1 MGAFLNKL
9 FRVDAKRLK
18 KIEAEADEVLK
29 YEEEVAKLSD
39 DELKA
44 KTDYF
49 RELLKAGKT
58 LNDIKYEAYAV
69 AREADKRVLGEFP
82 YRVQV
87 MGALVLNNGDVAEM
101 RTGEGKTLTATMA
114 VYLNA
119 LEGKGVHV
127 VTVNEYLAKRD
138 AEWMGRVYRFLGLT
152 VGVNAREL
160 SPSQKREAFK
170 CDVTYTTSSEVGF
183 DYLRDNMVTDLK
195 SKVLRPL
202 NFALVDE
209 ADSILID
216 EGRVPL
222 IISGGSKEVHN
233 YYVSADKFVK
243 SLSSGQYNYD
253 VKTNSAVLTE
263 SGVKAAESYFGLANL
278 YDISNTSLVHHIGQA
293 LKANYVMKKD
303 IDYLVEKGEIMLI
316 DQNTGRKLPGR
327 AYSEGLNQAIEA
339 KEGVKVKQETITV
352 ATITFQNFFRLYN
365 KLSGMTGTAKTEE
378 EELMDIYNMRVIV
391 IPTNKP
397 IARIDDEDSVFYSL
411 QDKYKALLEEVK
423 TRHATGQPIL
433 VGTSSVEVSELISS
447 MLRKEGIKH
456 EVLNA
461 KNNEREAEIV
471 ALAGQKGAVTIATN
485 MAGRGTDIKLGEGVK
500 ELGGLAVLGSER
512 NDSRRVDNQLRGR
525 SGRQGDPGYSKF
537 YVSLQDNLMRRFGNL
552 DENRFLKSLQGE
564 SLSSGML
571 TKMISSAQMKVEGAG
586 YDNRKYILKYDEVLR
601 QQREI
606 MYKERDEILSCEDPK
621 EIISRLYRVASGYLI
636 DASMIDEDGDVS
648 IDQEKLRE
656 TIRNNLRIDVIY
668 PADFFVGCSIEE
680 AKDKLRDELI
690 HIMELKYKDV
700 PTQVVYDVE
709 KKIAL
714 SILDKHWTTHI
725 DAMDKFKKGV
735 AYLGYAQQDPIN
747 VYTNK
752 GFEMFKNMT
761 NTIGLEVTMYTLNL
775 KFVVEKKPQPT
786 SEKKDVVDVDAK
798 ESEVKNV

>member
-1 MGAFLNKL
+1 MGNFLNKL

-18 KIEAEADEVLK
+18 KIEQEADEVLK
-29 YEEEVAKLSD
+29 LEEEIAKLSD
-39 DELKA
+39 EELVN
-44 KTDYF
+44 KTKYF
-49 RELLKAGKT
+49 KERLNNGET

-138 AEWMGRVYRFLGLT
+138 SEWMGKVYRFLGLT
-152 VGVNAREL
+152 VGYNAREL

-183 DYLRDNMVTDLK
+183 DYLRDNMVTDLNA
-195 SKVLRPL
+195 KVLRGL
-202 NFALVDE
+202 HYALVDE

-222 IISGGSKEVHN
+222 IISGGSKQVHN
-233 YYVSADKFVK
+233 YYVMADKFVK

-253 VKTNSAVLTE
+253 TKTNSAVLTE
-263 SGVKAAESYFGLANL
+263 SGVKTAEKFFGVENL
-278 YDISNTSLVHHIGQA
+278 YDITNTSLVHHIGQA
-293 LKANYVMKKD
+293 LKANYVMKRD
-303 IDYLVEKGEIMLI
+303 VDYMVDGGEIILI

-327 AYSEGLNQAIEA
+327 SYSEGLNQAIEA
-339 KEGVKVKQETITV
+339 KEGVRIKQETITV
-352 ATITFQNFFRLYN
+352 ATITYQNFFRLYD

-378 EELMDIYNMRVIV
+378 EELIDIYNMRVVV
-391 IPTNKP
+391 IPTNRP
-397 IARIDDEDSVFYSL
+397 IARIDDQDSIFYSIE
-411 QDKYKALLEEVK
+411 DKYKALLEDIK
-423 TRHATGQPIL
+423 TRHKTGQPIL
-433 VGTSSVEVSELISS
+433 VGTSSVEISEELSL

-461 KNNEREAEIV
+461 KNHAREADIV

-537 YVSLQDNLMRRFGNL
+537 YVSLQDNLMKRFGNL
-552 DENRFLKSLQGE
+552 DENRFLKGLQGE

-586 YDNRKYILKYDEVLR
+586 YDNRKYILKYDEVLKK
-601 QQREI
+601 QRDI
-606 MYKERDEILSCEDPK
+606 MYKERDEILSCENPK
-621 EIISRLYRVASGYLI
+621 DIISRLYRITSSYLI
-636 DASMIDEDGDVS
+636 DASLKQEDGS
-648 IDQEKLRE
+648 MTIDQEKLRE
-656 TIRNNLRIDVIY
+656 VIRNNLRVDVIY
-668 PADFFVGCSIEE
+668 PDDFFVGETLDG

-690 HIMELKYKDV
+690 KIMELRYKDI
-700 PTQVVYDVE
+700 PSAVVYDVE

-714 SILDKHWTTHI
+714 SILDKHWTEHI

-735 AYLGYAQQDPIN
+735 SYLRYAQKDPL
-747 VYTNK
+747 YTFTNE
-752 GFEMFKNMT
+752 GFEMFEKMT
-761 NTIGLEVTMYTLNL
+761 NAIALETTMYTLNL
-775 KFVVEKKPQPT
+775 KFVVEKKEE
-786 SEKKDVVDVDAK
+786 SNVVNEQ

>member
-9 FRVDAKRLK
+9 FRVDARRLK
-18 KIEAEADEVLK
+18 KIELEADEVLK
-29 YEEEVAKLSD
+29 YEEEIAKLT
-39 DELKA
+39 DEELQA
-44 KTDYF
+44 KTQYF
-49 RELLKAGKT
+49 KDLLANGKT

-87 MGALVLNNGDVAEM
+87 MGALVLTNGDVAEM

-138 AEWMGRVYRFLGLT
+138 SEWMGKVYRFLGLT
-152 VGVNAREL
+152 VGYNAREL

-183 DYLRDNMVTDLK
+183 DYLRDNMVTDLNA
-195 SKVLRPL
+195 KVLRGL

-233 YYVSADKFVK
+233 YYVSADKFAK
-243 SLSSGQYNYD
+243 SLSSGQYSYD
-253 VKTNSAVLTE
+253 VKTHSAVLTE
-263 SGVKAAESYFGLANL
+263 SGVKAAEKYFNVANL

-303 IDYLVEKGEIMLI
+303 VDYMVEKGEIMLI

-327 AYSEGLNQAIEA
+327 SYSEGLNQAIEA
-339 KEGVKVKQETITV
+339 KEGVRVKQETITV

-378 EELMDIYNMRVIV
+378 EELTDIYNMRVIV
-391 IPTNKP
+391 IPTNRP
-397 IARIDDEDSVFYSL
+397 IARIDDQDSIYFNL
-411 QDKYKALLEEVK
+411 EEKYAALLEEVK
-423 TRHATGQPIL
+423 NRHATGQPIL
-433 VGTSSVEVSELISS
+433 VGTSSVEVSEHISS
-447 MLRKEGIKH
+447 MFKKSGIKH

-552 DENRFLKSLQGE
+552 DENRFLKGLQGE

-571 TKMISSAQMKVEGAG
+571 TRMISSAQMKVEGAG
-586 YDNRKYILKYDEVLR
+586 YDSRKYILKYDEVLR

-606 MYKERDEILSCEDPK
+606 MYKQRDEILSCKDPK
-621 EIISRLYRVASGYLI
+621 EIIARLYRIASSFLI
-636 DASMIDEDGDVS
+636 DSSMKNEDGDIS

-656 TIRNNLRIDVIY
+656 VLRNNLRIDVIY
-668 PADFFVGCSIEE
+668 PNDFFVGISLEE
-680 AKDKLRDELI
+680 AKNKLRDELI
-690 HIMELKYKDV
+690 KIMELKYRDI
-700 PTQVVYDVE
+700 PTEVVYDVE

-714 SILDKHWTTHI
+714 SILDRHWTQHI

-735 AYLGYAQQDPIN
+735 SYLGYAQQDPIN

-752 GFEMFKNMT
+752 GFEMFETMT
-761 NTIGLEVTMYTLNL
+761 NNIGLQVTMYTLNL
-775 KFVVEKKPQPT
+775 QFRVEKKP
-786 SEKKDVVDVDAK
+786 EVNKENDDVIDA

>member
-1 MGAFLNKL
+1 MGTFLNKL

-18 KIEAEADEVLK
+18 KIETEAQEVLK
-29 YEEEVAKLSD
+29 LEEEIAKLTDEQLVAKT
-39 DELKA
+39 E
-44 KTDYF
+44 YF
-49 RELLKAGKT
+49 RERLKNGET

-82 YRVQV
+82 YKVQV

-138 AEWMGRVYRFLGLT
+138 SEWMGKVYRFLGLT
-152 VGVNAREL
+152 VGYNAREL

-183 DYLRDNMVTDLK
+183 DYLRDNMVTDINA
-195 SKVLRPL
+195 KVLREL

-222 IISGGSKEVHN
+222 IISGGSKQVHN
-233 YYVSADKFVK
+233 YYVMADKFVK
-243 SLSSGQYNYD
+243 SLSGGQYSYD

-263 SGVKAAESYFGLANL
+263 SGVKAAEKFFEVTNL

-303 IDYLVEKGEIMLI
+303 VDYMVDGGEIMLI

-339 KEGVKVKQETITV
+339 KEGVRIKQETITV
-352 ATITFQNFFRLYN
+352 ATITFQNFFRLYK

-378 EELMDIYNMRVIV
+378 EELMDIYNMRVVV
-391 IPTNKP
+391 IPTNRP
-397 IARIDDEDSVFYSL
+397 VARIDADDSIFYSL
-411 QDKYKALLEEVK
+411 QEKYEALLEDIK
-423 TRHATGQPIL
+423 TRHKVGQPIL
-433 VGTSSVEVSELISS
+433 VGTSSVEVSEELSM

-461 KNNEREAEIV
+461 KNHAREADIV

-552 DENRFLKSLQGE
+552 DENIFLKKLQGD

-571 TKMISSAQMKVEGAG
+571 TRMISTAQMKVEGNG
-586 YDNRKYILKYDEVLR
+586 YDSRKYILKYDEVLR

-606 MYKERDEILSCEDPK
+606 MYKERDEILSCKDPRD
-621 EIISRLYRVASGYLI
+621 IIARFYRIAASYLI
-636 DASMIDEDGDVS
+636 DASLSQQDGDMA

-656 TIRNNLRIDVIY
+656 VIKNNLRIDIIY
-668 PADFFVGCSIEE
+668 PDDFFVGETLE
-680 AKDKLRDELI
+680 GAKDKLRDELI
-690 HIMELKYKDV
+690 KIMEIKYKDI
-700 PTQVVYDVE
+700 PSQVVYDVE

-714 SILDKHWTTHI
+714 SILDKHWTEHI

-735 AYLGYAQQDPIN
+735 SYLGYAQRDPIN
-747 VYTNK
+747 TYTNK
-752 GFEMFKNMT
+752 GFEMFENMT
-761 NTIGLEVTMYTLNL
+761 NAIALQTTMYTLNL
-775 KFVVEKKPQPT
+775 KFVVEKK
-786 SEKKDVVDVDAK
+786 EENKVVNEQ
-798 ESEVKNV
+798 ESEVSNV

>member
-9 FRVDAKRLK
+9 FRVDARRLK
-18 KIEAEADEVLK
+18 KIEAEAQEVLN
-29 YEEEVAKLSD
+29 YEEEMSKLT
-39 DELKA
+39 DEELA
-44 KTDYF
+44 SKTEYF
-49 RELLKAGKT
+49 RKLLSEGKT

-82 YRVQV
+82 YKVQV

-138 AEWMGRVYRFLGLT
+138 SEWMGKVYRFLGLT

-160 SPSQKREAFK
+160 SPTQKREAFK

-195 SKVLRPL
+195 SKVLREL

-233 YYVSADKFVK
+233 FYVSADKFVK
-243 SLSSGQYNYD
+243 SLSSSQYNYD
-253 VKTNSAVLTE
+253 VKTQSAVLTE
-263 SGVKAAESYFGLANL
+263 SGVKAAEKYFGVANL
-278 YDISNTSLVHHIGQA
+278 YDITNTSLVHHIGQA
-293 LKANYVMKKD
+293 LKANYVMKRDKD
-303 IDYLVEKGEIMLI
+303 YMVEKGEIMLI

-339 KEGVKVKQETITV
+339 KEGVRVKQETITV

-378 EELMDIYNMRVIV
+378 EELMDIYNMRVVV

-397 IARIDDEDSVFYSL
+397 IARVDDDDSVYYSL
-411 QDKYKALLEEVK
+411 QEKYAALMEDVK
-423 TRHATGQPIL
+423 KRHAIGQPIL
-433 VGTSSVEVSELISS
+433 VGTSSVEISEHISS
-447 MLRKEGIKH
+447 LMKKAGIKH

-537 YVSLQDNLMRRFGNL
+537 YVSLQDDLMRRFGNL
-552 DENRFLKSLQGE
+552 DENRFLKGLQGE

-571 TKMISSAQMKVEGAG
+571 TRMISSAQMKVEGAG
-586 YDNRKYILKYDEVLR
+586 YDSRKYILKYDEVLR

-606 MYKERDEILSCEDPK
+606 MYKQRDEILSCEDPK
-621 EIISRLYRVASGYLI
+621 DIIAKLYRVASGYLI
-636 DASMIDEDGDVS
+636 DSSMVNEDGDLIV
-648 IDQEKLRE
+648 DQEKLRE
-656 TIRNNLRIDVIY
+656 SIRNNLRVDVIL
-668 PADFFVGCSIEE
+668 PEDFFVGANIDE
-680 AKDKLRDELI
+680 AKDKLRDTLI
-690 HIMELKYKDV
+690 QMMEVKYKDIPNEV
-700 PTQVVYDVE
+700 IYDVE

-714 SILDKHWTTHI
+714 QILDKHWTEHI

-735 AYLGYAQQDPIN
+735 SYLGYAQQDPIN
-747 VYTNK
+747 TYTNK

-761 NTIGLEVTMYTLNL
+761 NAIGLQTTMYTLNL
-775 KFVVEKKPQPT
+775 KFVVEKKTPPANK
-786 SEKKDVVDVDAK
+786 EKEVIESVE

>member
-9 FRVDAKRLK
+9 FRVDERRLK
-18 KIEAEADEVLK
+18 KIELEAQEVLK
-29 YEEEVAKLSD
+29 YEEEMAKLSD
-39 DELKA
+39 EELQA
-44 KTDYF
+44 KTPYF
-49 RELLKAGKT
+49 KQLLESGKT
-58 LNDIKYEAYAV
+58 LKDIKYEAYAV

-82 YRVQV
+82 YPVQV

-138 AEWMGRVYRFLGLT
+138 SEWMGKVYRFLGLT
-152 VGVNAREL
+152 VGYNAREL
-160 SPSQKREAFK
+160 TPSQKREAFK

-183 DYLRDNMVTDLK
+183 DYLRDNMVTELEA
-195 SKVLRPL
+195 KVLRKL

-253 VKTNSAVLTE
+253 VKTHSAVLTD
-263 SGVKAAESYFGLANL
+263 SGVKAAEKYFGLSNL

-293 LKANYVMKKD
+293 LKANYVMKRD
-303 IDYLVEKGEIMLI
+303 VDYMVDKGEIMLI

-327 AYSEGLNQAIEA
+327 SYSEGLNQAIEA
-339 KEGVKVKQETITV
+339 KEGVRVKQETITV
-352 ATITFQNFFRLYN
+352 ATITFQNFFRLYK

-378 EELMDIYNMRVIV
+378 EELTDIYNMRVVV

-397 IARIDDEDSVFYSL
+397 IARIDDDDSVFYSIEE
-411 QDKYKALLEEVK
+411 KYAALLEDVK
-423 TRHATGQPIL
+423 KRHATGQPIL
-433 VGTSSVEVSELISS
+433 VGTSSVEVSELISN
-447 MLRKEGIKH
+447 MLRKQGIKH

-461 KNNEREAEIV
+461 KNHEREADIV

-537 YVSLQDNLMRRFGNL
+537 YVSLQDNLMKRFGNL
-552 DENRFLKSLQGE
+552 DENRFLKGLQGE
-564 SLSSGML
+564 SLTSGML
-571 TKMISSAQMKVEGAG
+571 TKMISTAQMKVEGAG

-601 QQREI
+601 KQREI
-606 MYKERDEILSCEDPK
+606 MYKERDEILSCKDPK
-621 EIISRLYRVASGYLI
+621 DIVARLYRLSSDYLI
-636 DASMIDEDGDVS
+636 ENSLNVEDGDFM

-656 TIRNNLRIDVIY
+656 LIRTHLRVDVIY
-668 PADFFVGCSIEE
+668 PDDFFVGCDIEE

-690 HIMELKYKDV
+690 HMMEIRYKDI
-700 PTQVVYDVE
+700 PSEVVYDVE

-714 SILDKHWTTHI
+714 SILDKHWTQHI

-735 AYLGYAQQDPIN
+735 SYLGYAQQDPIN

-752 GFEMFKNMT
+752 GFEMFEKMT
-761 NTIGLEVTMYTLNL
+761 NTIGLETTMYTLNL
-775 KFVVEKKPQPT
+775 KFVTAKNET
-786 SEKKDVVDVDAK
+786 NKDVV
-798 ESEVKNV
+798 NQ

>member
-9 FRVDAKRLK
+9 FRVDSKRLK
-18 KIEAEADEVLK
+18 KIEMEADEVLK
-29 YEEEVAKLSD
+29 YEEEMSKLT
-39 DELKA
+39 DEELQA

-49 RELLKAGKT
+49 RNLLKEGKS
-58 LNDIKYEAYAV
+58 LKDIKFEAYAV

-82 YRVQV
+82 YKVQV

-160 SPSQKREAFK
+160 SPSQKREAFN

-195 SKVLRPL
+195 AKVLREL

-233 YYVSADKFVK
+233 FYVSADKFVK

-253 VKTNSAVLTE
+253 VKTQSAVLTD
-263 SGVKAAESYFGLANL
+263 SGVKAAEKYFGVPNL
-278 YDISNTSLVHHIGQA
+278 YDITNTSLVHHIGQA
-293 LKANYVMKKD
+293 LKANYVMKRD
-303 IDYLVEKGEIMLI
+303 VDYMVEKGEIMLI

-327 AYSEGLNQAIEA
+327 SYSEGLNQAIEA
-339 KEGVKVKQETITV
+339 KEGVRVKQETITV

-391 IPTNKP
+391 IPTNRP
-397 IARIDDEDSVFYSL
+397 IARIDDQDSIFYCL
-411 QDKYKALLEEVK
+411 EDKYAALLEEVK

-433 VGTSSVEVSELISS
+433 VGTSSVEVSELISD
-447 MLRKEGIKH
+447 MFRKQGIKH

-471 ALAGQKGAVTIATN
+471 ALAGQKNAVTIATN

-552 DENRFLKSLQGE
+552 DENRFLKSLKGE

-571 TKMISSAQMKVEGAG
+571 TRMISTAQMKVEGAG

-606 MYKERDEILSCEDPK
+606 MYKERDEILSCESPK

-636 DASMIDEDGDVS
+636 DASLKQDDGDLM

-656 TIRNNLRIDVIY
+656 VIRNSLRVDIIY
-668 PADFFVGCSIEE
+668 PEDFFVGCSLEE

-690 HIMELKYKDV
+690 HMMEIKYKDI
-700 PTQVVYDVE
+700 PSEVVYDVE

-714 SILDKHWTTHI
+714 SILDKHWTQHI

-735 AYLGYAQQDPIN
+735 SYLGYAQQDPIN

-752 GFEMFKNMT
+752 GFDMFNTMT
-761 NTIGLEVTMYTLNL
+761 NNIGLEIAMYTLNL
-775 KFVVEKKPQPT
+775 KFVVEKKQPVNN
-786 SEKKDVVDVDAK
+786 DVIDAK
-798 ESEVKNV
+798 ESEVSNA

>member
-9 FRVDAKRLK
+9 FRVDARRLK
-18 KIEAEADEVLK
+18 KIDAEAQEVLK
-29 YEEEVAKLSD
+29 YEEEIAKLTD
-39 DELKA
+39 IELQA
-44 KTDYF
+44 KTEYF
-49 RELLKAGKT
+49 KKLLSEGKT
-58 LNDIKYEAYAV
+58 LKDIKYEAYAV
-69 AREADKRVLGEFP
+69 AREADRRVLGEFP
-82 YRVQV
+82 YKVQI

-138 AEWMGRVYRFLGLT
+138 SEWMGKVYRFLGLS
-152 VGVNAREL
+152 VGYNAREL
-160 SPSQKREAFK
+160 TPSQKREAFK

-183 DYLRDNMVTDLK
+183 DYLRDNMVTDLN
-195 SKVLRPL
+195 SKVLRGL

-243 SLSSGQYNYD
+243 SLSSGQYSYD
-253 VKTNSAVLTE
+253 QKTNSAVLTE
-263 SGVKAAESYFGLANL
+263 SGVKTAEKYFGLANL

-293 LKANYVMKKD
+293 LKANYVMKRD
-303 IDYLVEKGEIMLI
+303 VDYMVENGEIMLI

-327 AYSEGLNQAIEA
+327 SYSEGLNQAIEA
-339 KEGVKVKQETITV
+339 KEGVRIKQETITV
-352 ATITFQNFFRLYN
+352 ATITFQNFFRLYD

-378 EELMDIYNMRVIV
+378 EELTDIYNMRVIV
-391 IPTNKP
+391 IPTNRP
-397 IARIDDEDSVFYSL
+397 IARIDDDDSVFYSL
-411 QDKYKALLEEVK
+411 EEKYAALLEDVK

-447 MLRKEGIKH
+447 MFKKSGIKH

-461 KNNEREAEIV
+461 KNNAREAEIV

-537 YVSLQDNLMRRFGNL
+537 YVSLQDTLMRRFGNL
-552 DENRFLKSLQGE
+552 DENRFLKGLQGE
-564 SLSSGML
+564 SISSGML
-571 TKMISSAQMKVEGAG
+571 TRMISTAQMKVEGAG
-586 YDNRKYILKYDEVLR
+586 YDGRKYLLKYDEVLR

-606 MYKERDEILSCEDPK
+606 MYKERDEILSCKDPK
-621 EIISRLYRVASGYLI
+621 EIISKLYRVASDFLI
-636 DASMIDEDGDVS
+636 ESSVKEEDGDIS

-656 TIRNNLRIDVIY
+656 VIRNNLRMDIIY
-668 PADFFVGCSIEE
+668 PEDFFVGISLEE

-690 HIMELKYKDV
+690 RIMEIKYREV
-700 PTQVVYDVE
+700 PKEVVYDIE

-714 SILDKHWTTHI
+714 SILDKHWTQHI

-735 AYLGYAQQDPIN
+735 GYLGYAQQDPIS
-747 VYTNK
+747 VYTNQ
-752 GFEMFKNMT
+752 GFKMFKDMT
-761 NTIGLEVTMYTLNL
+761 NNIGLQTTMYTMNL
-775 KFVVEKKPQPT
+775 KFEVAKKPENNETQ
-786 SEKKDVVDVDAK
+786 
-798 ESEVKNV
+798 ESELNHA

>member
-9 FRVDAKRLK
+9 FRVDERRLK
-18 KIEAEADEVLK
+18 KIEAEAQEVLK
-29 YEEEVAKLSD
+29 YEEEMSKLSD
-39 DELKA
+39 EELQA
-44 KTDYF
+44 KTPYF
-49 RELLKAGKT
+49 RNLLENGKT
-58 LNDIKYEAYAV
+58 LKDIKYEAYAV

-82 YRVQV
+82 YPVQV

-138 AEWMGRVYRFLGLT
+138 SEWMGKVYRFLGLS
-152 VGVNAREL
+152 VGYNAREL
-160 SPSQKREAFK
+160 TPSQKREAFK

-183 DYLRDNMVTDLK
+183 DYLRDNMVTELNA
-195 SKVLRPL
+195 KVLRDL

-253 VKTNSAVLTE
+253 VKTHSAVLTD
-263 SGVKAAESYFGLANL
+263 SGVKAAEKYFGLSNL

-303 IDYLVEKGEIMLI
+303 VDYMVDKGEIMLI

-327 AYSEGLNQAIEA
+327 SYSEGLNQAIEA
-339 KEGVKVKQETITV
+339 KEGVRVKQETITV
-352 ATITFQNFFRLYN
+352 ATITFQNFFRLYK

-378 EELMDIYNMRVIV
+378 EELTDIYNMRVVV

-397 IARIDDEDSVFYSL
+397 IARIDDDDSVFYSMEE
-411 QDKYKALLEEVK
+411 KYEALLK
-423 TRHATGQPIL
+423 DLKARHETGQPIL
-433 VGTSSVEVSELISS
+433 VGTSSVEVSELISN
-447 MLRKEGIKH
+447 MLRKQGIKH

-461 KNNEREAEIV
+461 KNHEREADIV

-500 ELGGLAVLGSER
+500 DLGGLAVLGSER

-552 DENRFLKSLQGE
+552 DENRFLKGLQGE

-571 TKMISSAQMKVEGAG
+571 TKMISTAQMKVEGAG

-601 QQREI
+601 KQREI
-606 MYKERDEILSCEDPK
+606 MYKERDEILSCKDPK
-621 EIISRLYRVASGYLI
+621 DIIARLYRLSADYLI
-636 DASMIDEDGDVS
+636 ENSLNVEDGDFM

-656 TIRNNLRIDVIY
+656 LIRTNLRVDVIY
-668 PADFFVGCSIEE
+668 PDDFFVGCDIEE

-690 HIMELKYKDV
+690 HMMEIRYQDI
-700 PTQVVYDVE
+700 PSEVVYDVE

-714 SILDKHWTTHI
+714 SILDKHWTQHI

-735 AYLGYAQQDPIN
+735 SYLGYAQQDPIN

-752 GFEMFKNMT
+752 GFEMFEKMT
-761 NTIGLEVTMYTLNL
+761 NTIGLETTMYTLNL
-775 KFVVEKKPQPT
+775 KFVTAKNEPN
-786 SEKKDVVDVDAK
+786 KDVV
-798 ESEVKNV
+798 NQ

>member
-9 FRVDAKRLK
+9 FRVDERRLK
-18 KIEAEADEVLK
+18 KIEAEAQEVLK
-29 YEEEVAKLSD
+29 YEEEMANLSD
-39 DELKA
+39 EELQA
-44 KTDYF
+44 KTEYF
-49 RELLKAGKT
+49 RELLKNGQT
-58 LNDIKYEAYAV
+58 LQDIKYEAYAV
-69 AREADKRVLGEFP
+69 AREADRRVLGEFP
-82 YRVQV
+82 YKVQV

-138 AEWMGRVYRFLGLT
+138 SEWMGKVYRFLGLT
-152 VGVNAREL
+152 VGYNAREL

-183 DYLRDNMVTDLK
+183 DYLRDNMVTELNA
-195 SKVLRPL
+195 KVLRDL

-253 VKTNSAVLTE
+253 AKTHSAVLTE
-263 SGVKAAESYFGLANL
+263 SGVKAAEKYFGLSNL
-278 YDISNTSLVHHIGQA
+278 YDITNTSIVHHIGQA
-293 LKANYVMKKD
+293 LKANYVMKRD
-303 IDYLVEKGEIMLI
+303 VDYMVDKGEIMLI

-327 AYSEGLNQAIEA
+327 SYSEGLNQAIEA
-339 KEGVKVKQETITV
+339 KEGVRIKQETITV
-352 ATITFQNFFRLYN
+352 ATITFQNFFRLYK

-378 EELMDIYNMRVIV
+378 EELTDIYRMRVVV
-391 IPTNKP
+391 IPTNRP
-397 IARIDDEDSVFYSL
+397 IARIDDDDSVYYSL
-411 QDKYKALLEEVK
+411 EEKYAALIEEVK
-423 TRHATGQPIL
+423 RRHATGQPIL
-433 VGTSSVEVSELISS
+433 VGTSSVEISELLSN
-447 MLRKEGIKH
+447 MLRKQGIKH

-461 KNNEREAEIV
+461 KNHEREADIV

-537 YVSLQDNLMRRFGNL
+537 YVSLQDNLMKRFGNL
-552 DENRFLKSLQGE
+552 DENRFLKGLQGE

-571 TKMISSAQMKVEGAG
+571 TRMISTAQMKVEGAG

-601 QQREI
+601 KQREI
-606 MYKERDEILSCEDPK
+606 MYKERDEILSCANPK
-621 EIISRLYRVASGYLI
+621 DIVSRLYRVASDFLI
-636 DASMIDEDGDVS
+636 DASLSTEDGDIM

-656 TIRNNLRIDVIY
+656 SIRNNLRVDVIY
-668 PADFFVGCSIEE
+668 PDDFFVGCDLEE

-690 HIMELKYKDV
+690 HMMELKYKDV
-700 PTQVVYDVE
+700 PSEVVYDIE

-714 SILDKHWTTHI
+714 SILDKHWTQHI

-735 AYLGYAQQDPIN
+735 SYLGYAQQDPIN

-752 GFEMFKNMT
+752 GFDMFEKMT
-761 NTIGLEVTMYTLNL
+761 NTIGLETTMYTLNL
-775 KFVVEKKPQPT
+775 KFVAAKK
-786 SEKKDVVDVDAK
+786 ENNDVVNPK
-798 ESEVKNV
+798 ESEVNA

>member
-9 FRVDAKRLK
+9 FRVDERRLK
-18 KIEAEADEVLK
+18 KIEAEALEVLK
-29 YEEEVAKLSD
+29 YEEEMAGLSD
-39 DELKA
+39 EQLQA
-44 KTDYF
+44 KTSYF
-49 RELLKAGKT
+49 RELLANGKT
-58 LNDIKYEAYAV
+58 LKDIKYEAYAV
-69 AREADKRVLGEFP
+69 AREADRRVLGEFP
-82 YRVQV
+82 YKVQV

-138 AEWMGRVYRFLGLT
+138 SEWMGKVYRFLGLT
-152 VGVNAREL
+152 VGYNAREL
-160 SPSQKREAFK
+160 TPSQKREAFK

-183 DYLRDNMVTDLK
+183 DYLRDNMVTELNA
-195 SKVLRPL
+195 KVLREL

-253 VKTNSAVLTE
+253 AKTNSAVLTE
-263 SGVKAAESYFGLANL
+263 SGVKAAEKYFGLANL
-278 YDISNTSLVHHIGQA
+278 YDINNTSLVHHIGQA
-293 LKANYVMKKD
+293 LKANYVMKRD
-303 IDYLVEKGEIMLI
+303 VDYMVDKGEIMLI

-327 AYSEGLNQAIEA
+327 SYSEGLNQAIEA
-339 KEGVKVKQETITV
+339 KEGVRVKQETITV
-352 ATITFQNFFRLYN
+352 ATITFQNFFRLYK

-378 EELMDIYNMRVIV
+378 EELMDIYNMRVVV

-397 IARIDDEDSVFYSL
+397 VARIDDDDSVFYSL
-411 QDKYKALLEEVK
+411 EEKYNALIEEVK
-423 TRHATGQPIL
+423 KRHATGQPIL
-433 VGTSSVEVSELISS
+433 VGTSSVEVSELVSN
-447 MLRKEGIKH
+447 MLRKQGIKH

-461 KNNEREAEIV
+461 KNHEREADIV

-552 DENRFLKSLQGE
+552 DENRFLKGLQGE

-571 TKMISSAQMKVEGAG
+571 TRMISTAQMKVEGAG

-601 QQREI
+601 KQREI
-606 MYKERDEILSCEDPK
+606 MYKERDEILSCENPK
-621 EIISRLYRVASGYLI
+621 DIIARLYRLASDYLI
-636 DASMIDEDGDVS
+636 ENSLNVEDGDLM
-648 IDQEKLRE
+648 IDQQKLRE
-656 TIRNNLRIDVIY
+656 VIKNNLRVDVIY
-668 PADFFVGCSIEE
+668 PDDFFVGCDLEE

-690 HIMELKYKDV
+690 HMMEIKYKDV
-700 PTQVVYDVE
+700 PSEIVYDIE

-714 SILDKHWTTHI
+714 SILDKHWTQHI
-725 DAMDKFKKGV
+725 DTMDKFKKGV
-735 AYLGYAQQDPIN
+735 SYLGYAQQDPIN

-752 GFEMFKNMT
+752 GFEMFEKMT
-761 NTIGLEVTMYTLNL
+761 NTIGLETTMYTLNL
-775 KFVVEKKPQPT
+775 KFVAAKKET
-786 SEKKDVVDVDAK
+786 NKDVVNSQ
-798 ESEVKNV
+798 ESEVKNA

>member
-9 FRVDAKRLK
+9 FRVDEKRLK
-18 KIEAEADEVLK
+18 KIKSEAQEVLK
-29 YEEEVAKLSD
+29 YEEEFAKLSD
-39 DELKA
+39 EELQN
-44 KTDYF
+44 KTAYF
-49 RELLKAGKT
+49 KELLAQGKT
-58 LNDIKYEAYAV
+58 LKDIKYEAYAV
-69 AREADKRVLGEFP
+69 AREADRRVLGEFP
-82 YRVQV
+82 YEVQV

-138 AEWMGRVYRFLGLT
+138 SEWMGKVYRFLGLT
-152 VGVNAREL
+152 VGYNAREL

-195 SKVLRPL
+195 DKVLREL

-253 VKTNSAVLTE
+253 VKTHSAVLTE
-263 SGVKAAESYFGLANL
+263 SGVKAAEKFFGLANL
-278 YDISNTSLVHHIGQA
+278 YDITNTSLVHHIGQA
-293 LKANYVMKKD
+293 LKANFVMKRD
-303 IDYLVEKGEIMLI
+303 VDYMVDKGEIMLI

-327 AYSEGLNQAIEA
+327 SYSEGLNQAIEA
-339 KEGVKVKQETITV
+339 KEGVRIKQETITV
-352 ATITFQNFFRLYN
+352 ATITFQNYFRLYK

-397 IARIDDEDSVFYSL
+397 IARVDDNDSVFYSL
-411 QDKYKALLEEVK
+411 EEKYNALIEEVK
-423 TRHATGQPIL
+423 ARNATGQPIL
-433 VGTSSVEVSELISS
+433 VGTSSVEVSELVST
-447 MLRKEGIKH
+447 MLRKQGIKH

-461 KNNEREAEIV
+461 KNHEREAEIV

-552 DENRFLKSLQGE
+552 DENRFLKGLQGE

-571 TKMISSAQMKVEGAG
+571 TRMISTAQMKVEGAG
-586 YDNRKYILKYDEVLR
+586 FDNRKYILKYDEVLR
-601 QQREI
+601 KQREI

-621 EIISRLYRVASGYLI
+621 DIIRRLYRIASDYLI
-636 DASMIDEDGDVS
+636 EASINHEDGDVMV
-648 IDQEKLRE
+648 DQEKLRE
-656 TIRNNLRIDVIY
+656 AIRNNLRIDIIY
-668 PADFFVGCSIEE
+668 PDDFFVGCDIEE

-690 HIMELKYKDV
+690 RIMEIKYKDV
-700 PTQVVYDVE
+700 PSQVVYDIE
-709 KKIAL
+709 KKLAL
-714 SILDKHWTTHI
+714 SILDRHWTQHI

-735 AYLGYAQQDPIN
+735 SYLGYAQQDPIN

-752 GFEMFKNMT
+752 GFEMFENMT
-761 NTIGLEVTMYTLNL
+761 NRIGLETTMYTLNL
-775 KFVVEKKPQPT
+775 KFVAAKKEE
-786 SEKKDVVDVDAK
+786 SKDVVDVK
-798 ESEVKNV
+798 ESEVSNA

>member
-9 FRVDAKRLK
+9 FKVDAKRLK
-18 KIEAEADEVLK
+18 KIELEAEEVLK
-29 YEEEVAKLSD
+29 LEEEISKLT
-39 DELKA
+39 DEELIA
-44 KTDYF
+44 KTEYF
-49 RELLKAGKT
+49 RNRLNNGET

-82 YRVQV
+82 YKVQV

-138 AEWMGRVYRFLGLT
+138 SEWMGKVYRFLGLT
-152 VGVNAREL
+152 VGYNAREL

-183 DYLRDNMVTDLK
+183 DYLRDNMVTDIK
-195 SKVLRPL
+195 DKVLRDL

-222 IISGGSKEVHN
+222 IISGGSKQVHN

-253 VKTNSAVLTE
+253 VKTHSAVLTE
-263 SGVKAAESYFGLANL
+263 SGVKAAEKFFGIANL
-278 YDISNTSLVHHIGQA
+278 YDITNTSLVHHIGQA

-303 IDYLVEKGEIMLI
+303 VDYMVDGGEIMLI

-327 AYSEGLNQAIEA
+327 SYSEGLNQAIEA
-339 KEGVKVKQETITV
+339 KEGVRIKQETITV
-352 ATITFQNFFRLYN
+352 ATITFQNFFRLYK

-378 EELMDIYNMRVIV
+378 EELIDIYNMRVIV
-391 IPTNKP
+391 IPTNRP
-397 IARIDDEDSVFYSL
+397 IARIDDQDSVFYSL
-411 QDKYKALLEEVK
+411 EDKYKALLEDIK
-423 TRHATGQPIL
+423 TRHKTGQPIL
-433 VGTSSVEVSELISS
+433 VGTSSVEVSEELST

-461 KNNEREAEIV
+461 KNHAREADIV

-552 DENRFLKSLQGE
+552 DENRLLKGLQGE

-571 TKMISSAQMKVEGAG
+571 TRMISTAQMKVEGAG

-606 MYKERDEILSCEDPK
+606 MYKERDQILSCENPK
-621 EIISRLYRVASGYLI
+621 DIIARLYRIAASYLI
-636 DASMIDEDGDVS
+636 DASLTQQDGDMS

-656 TIRNNLRIDVIY
+656 VIRNNLRVDVIY
-668 PADFFVGCSIEE
+668 PDDFFVGETLDG

-690 HIMELKYKDV
+690 KIMELRYKDI

-714 SILDKHWTTHI
+714 SILDKHWTEHI

-735 AYLGYAQQDPIN
+735 SYLGYAQKDPIN
-747 VYTNK
+747 TYTNK
-752 GFEMFKNMT
+752 GFDMFENMT
-761 NTIGLEVTMYTLNL
+761 NAIALQTTMYTLNL
-775 KFVVEKKPQPT
+775 KFVVEKKE
-786 SEKKDVVDVDAK
+786 EKEVVNEQ